1 MDPKSAPEKVL
12 RSARKLRE
20 GIVLSDHMTKTRVV
34 KVSWNSQHA
43 RYQKVLRRSTHF
55 YAHDE
60 KNASHVGDRVEIME
74 TRPISKLKRWR
85 VTRILEKSA

>member
-1 MDPKSAPEKVL
+1 MDLKKAAERIL
-12 RSARKLRE
+12 RSARKVRE

-34 KVSWNSQHA
+34 KVSWSSQHA
-43 RYQKVLRRSTHF
+43 RYQKVLQRSTHF

-60 KNASHVGDRVEIME
+60 KDESHVGDRVEIME

-85 VTRILEKSA
+85 VTRILEKST